1 MASTA
6 EQTDSF
12 TRSELMV
19 IAASRALHDDDVVF
33 VGIGLPNLACNLA
46 KRLHAPRLQMVY
58 ESGIY
63 GANPER
69 QPLSMGDPCLVSG
82 CACVSPLSEIFMF
95 YLQRG
100 LIDVGFLGGAQVDR
114 YGNLNTTVIGD
125 YKSPRVRLPGS
136 GGACDIA
143 SLAKKIFII
152 CTQSRKSFVERV
164 EFVTSAGYLADG
176 HRPQRACGGG
186 PQLVVTDLGVY
197 DFANRGQMT
206 VVSLHPGV
214 CPEEVRS
221 NTGWDIEVPAR
232 VPTTQP
238 PAAKELRIL
247 REQLDPNHYYLK
259 GASTS

>member
-1 MASTA
+1 MAVITKQA
-6 EQTDSF
+6 ALF

-19 IAASRALHDDDVVF
+19 IGAARALRDEDVVF

-63 GANPER
+63 GADPER
-69 QPLSMGDPCLVSG
+69 QPLSIGDPCLVSG
-82 CACVSPLSEIFMF
+82 AASVSPLSEIFLF

-125 YKSPRVRLPGS
+125 YKSPKVRLPGS
-136 GGACDIA
+136 GGASDIA
-143 SLAKKIFII
+143 TLAKRIFII
-152 CTQSRKSFVERV
+152 GSQSRKSFVERV
-164 EFVTSAGYLADG
+164 EFVTSAGNLAG
-176 HRPQRACGGG
+176 GGRPEGACGGG

-197 DFANRGQMT
+197 DFDSQGELR

-214 CPEEVRS
+214 TPEEIRM
-221 NTGWDIEVPAR
+221 NIGWDIEIPAQLN
-232 VPTTQP
+232 TTLP
-238 PAAKELRIL
+238 PEPEELQIL
-247 REQLDPNHYYLK
+247 REQLDPNCYYLK
-259 GASTS
+259 RA